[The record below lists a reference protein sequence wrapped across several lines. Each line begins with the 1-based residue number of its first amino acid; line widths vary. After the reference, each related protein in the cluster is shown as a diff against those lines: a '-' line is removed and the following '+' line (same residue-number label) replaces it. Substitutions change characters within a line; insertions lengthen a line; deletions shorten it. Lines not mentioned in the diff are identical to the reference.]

1 MSNLNR
7 RNLSI
12 LGIVL
17 VVALVIPF
25 FKSLLGLYVD
35 FQWFRAEG
43 YQEVWVT
50 QWITSLLLHLGVGLF
65 AFAFIYINLS
75 LTRTVVEKAL
85 RYNANAVNEPKVVDL
100 TNYVNPNHLN
110 KIFFGISF
118 FLAFLISQ
126 TMSGQWS
133 KVLLALQ
140 SQEFAIADPLL
151 NKDVSFYL
159 FQLPALE
166 LLYFVISTIIVLTAL
181 LLFAVYQGAN
191 TLGFGKISWSDLPR
205 ARYHLAA
212 LGAFFFLLK
221 AFGYQLDIY
230 NLVYSPRGVVFGA
243 SYTDVHAQLPA
254 FQILTVLAVLTALIL
269 VLSLVLKRIRWA
281 LYSVGVLLL
290 ASLLIGQIYPNMI
303 QRFRVEPNEFVMEKP
318 YIDMNIEF
326 TRLAYGLNNI
336 EQVPFSAT
344 NNLTANDILANK
356 DTINNI
362 RLWDWRPLQQTYSQM
377 QEIRLYYKLR
387 EIDIDRYM
395 INGELRQVML
405 AARELDTSALP
416 TTAQTW
422 INRHLI
428 YTHGYGVAMSP
439 VNEVTSEGLPT
450 FFLKDIPPRAEAD
463 TVEIT
468 RPEIYFGEA
477 TNDYVIVKTATK
489 EFDYPS
495 GNDNVFTTYQ
505 ADAGVPIGS
514 LWQRLVFALYY
525 GDARIVLSKE
535 ILPESQL
542 LMNRNISE
550 RLEKVAPF
558 LRFDR
563 DPYLVI
569 HDGRLVWIAD
579 AYTTSSQ
586 YPFSQ
591 PTRGV
596 GNYIRNAVKATVD
609 AYTGEITFY
618 ISDASDP
625 IIQSYQSIFPNAF
638 RSLDEMPETM
648 RSHIR
653 YPEDMF
659 NVQSSIYATYH
670 MQDAGIFYN
679 REDEWNLPRLA
690 SGGDSNLWMEPYY
703 TLMTLPGE
711 DEPEFILMTPF
722 TPAKRDN
729 MIAWMAARSDGENY
743 GKLIVYTFPKQ
754 ELIYGPA
761 QIEARINQDS
771 YIAQNMA
778 LWNQRSSSVIRGN
791 LLVLPINESLLYVQ
805 PLFLQ
810 AEQGRLPALR
820 RVIVVYGERVVM
832 EETLDQALQKIFGQ
846 SGLTGTGATAP
857 TGESTGATQEMGET
871 SLVEATVSQLASEAR
886 KLYDEANERLK
897 AGDWNGYGLKLQELE
912 RILLELERKAP

>member
-1 MSNLNR
+1 MNR
-7 RNLSI
+7 RNLLI
-12 LGIVL
+12 LGVVIA
-17 VVALVIPF
+17 VALALPF
-25 FKSLLGLYVD
+25 FRSMLDLYVNY
-35 FQWFRAEG
+35 QWFLSEG
-43 YQEVWVT
+43 LSDVWT
-50 QWITSLLLHLGVGLF
+50 TRWATSLILHLVTGLF
-65 AFAFIYINLS
+65 AFVFIFANLY
-75 LTRTVVEKAL
+75 LTSNVVKKAL
-85 RYNANAVNEPKVVDL
+85 NYNAYAVNEPRLVALAEYIDPK
-100 TNYVNPNHLN
+100 HLN
-110 KIFFGISF
+110 KIFLAISL
-118 FLAFLISQ
+118 FLAFIVSQ
-126 TMSGQWS
+126 VMSNQWP
-133 KVLLALQ
+133 KFLLAFNQ
-140 SQEFAIADPLL
+140 QEFAIADPLL
-151 NKDVSFYL
+151 QKDVSFYI
-159 FQLPALE
+159 FQLPVLE
-166 LLYFVISTIIVLTAL
+166 LVYFVLSTIVVLTAV
-181 LLFAVYQGAN
+181 LLFIVYQAAN
-191 TLGFGKISWSDLPR
+191 TLGFGKLSWGELPR

-212 LGAFFFLLK
+212 IGAFFFLIK

-230 NLVYSPRGVVFGA
+230 NLVYSPRGVAFGA

-254 FQILTVLAVLTALIL
+254 FQILTVLAILTAIVL
-269 VLSLVLKRIRWA
+269 VFSLVLKRIRWA
-281 LYSVGVLLL
+281 LYSVGVLVL
-290 ASLLIGQIYPNMI
+290 ASLLVGQIYPNMV
-303 QRFRVEPNEFVMEKP
+303 QRFRVEPNEFVMERP
-318 YIDMNIEF
+318 YIDMNIQF
-326 TRLAYGLNNI
+326 TRLAYGLDGI

-344 NNLTANDILANK
+344 NNLTANDILDNK

-395 INGELRQVML
+395 INGEMRQVML

-428 YTHGYGVAMSP
+428 YTHGYGVSMSP

-450 FFLKDIPPRAEAD
+450 FFLKDIPPKAEAD
-463 TVEIT
+463 SVEIE

-477 TNDYVIVKTATK
+477 TDNYVIVKSATK

-505 ADAGVPIGS
+505 ADAGIPIGS
-514 LWQRLVFALYY
+514 LWQRLVFAAYF
-525 GDARIVLSKE
+525 GDVRILLSKE

-542 LMNRNISE
+542 LMNRTIMD
-550 RLEKVAPF
+550 RLTNVAPF
-558 LRFDR
+558 LRFDS

-569 HDGRLVWIAD
+569 NEGRLVWIAD
-579 AYTTSSQ
+579 AYTASSQ

-591 PTRGV
+591 PTRGT
-596 GNYIRNAVKATVD
+596 GNYIRNSVKATVD
-609 AYTGEITFY
+609 AYTGEMKFF
-618 ISDASDP
+618 ISDPNDP
-625 IIQSYQSIFPNAF
+625 IIQSYQAIFPNLF
-638 RSLDEMPETM
+638 NSMDEMPESL
-648 RSHIR
+648 RKHIR
-653 YPEDMF
+653 YPEDLF
-659 NVQSSIYATYH
+659 KIQSRIYATYH

-679 REDEWNLPRLA
+679 REDEWNIPRLV
-690 SGGDSNLWMEPYY
+690 SGGDNNQLMEPYY

-711 DEPEFILMTPF
+711 EDPEFILMTPF

-729 MIAWMAARSDGENY
+729 MISWMAARSDGDNY
-743 GKLIVYTFPKQ
+743 GKLLVYTFPKQ

-832 EETLDQALQKIFGQ
+832 EETLDLALQKIFGQ
-846 SGLTGTGATAP
+846 SGLSGTGTPTRTTSPAP
-857 TGESTGATQEMGET
+857 EGEESAV
-871 SLVEATVSQLASEAR
+871 VEVTVSQLATQAR
-886 KLYDEANERLK
+886 QAYEEANERLK
-897 AGDWNGYGLKLQELE
+897 AGDWNGYGEKLQELE
-912 RILLELERKAP
+912 RLLQDLERRGR